1 MEVKKKLPNR
11 TLAQNSYLHLL
22 LGYFGSEYG
31 CSLDEA
37 KIDFYKRTCNRDLFE
52 RKMVNKKGNEVT
64 YLRSSAEL
72 TTGEMTLSIDRFRN
86 WSASVAGIYLP
97 AANEHQML
105 IYAQLEIQRNQ
116 RIYLV
121 MIETRKTEIRY
132 VTSDPKKMLNMYL
145 AKRVLKTWEESFID
159 EDTGETVTIE
169 RNEILFDRGTLIDQ
183 DILAKIRF
191 SMEADG
197 IREVEV
203 SNQNRLAFENEN
215 NVLYPHIAQAEIGGK
230 KSKFL
235 LYATGLE
242 NACLILKDYIE
253 LNYLFGF
260 TLTMVKEFDSCV
272 ILTDTLKERKV
283 DDASIAYL
291 KEEITT
297 EEYLDKMDEENQEDE
312 ESKPDERKFYQI
324 ETKITFM
331 NGENEDERVQTFVVN
346 TFNVDRAMMLITHYL
361 KNKEEE
367 CEKQSQKK
375 KGT

>member
-1 MEVKKKLPNR
+1 MTVSVIGVHSGRYLSAAARTSNADIRPAGNTKK
-11 TLAQNSYLHLL
+11 S
-22 LGYFGSEYG
+22 
-31 CSLDEA
+31 
-37 KIDFYKRTCNRDLFE
+37 
-52 RKMVNKKGNEVT
+52 
-64 YLRSSAEL
+64 
-72 TTGEMTLSIDRFRN
+72 
-86 WSASVAGIYLP
+86 
-97 AANEHQML
+97 
-105 IYAQLEIQRNQ
+105 

-242 NACLILKDYIE
+242 NACLILKDLYRTK
-253 LNYLFGF
+253 LFVRIS
-260 TLTMVKEFDSCV
+260 L
-272 ILTDTLKERKV
+272 
-283 DDASIAYL
+283 
-291 KEEITT
+291 
-297 EEYLDKMDEENQEDE
+297 
-312 ESKPDERKFYQI
+312 
-324 ETKITFM
+324 
-331 NGENEDERVQTFVVN
+331 
-346 TFNVDRAMMLITHYL
+346 
-361 KNKEEE
+361 
-367 CEKQSQKK
+367 
-375 KGT
+375 

>member
-1 MEVKKKLPNR
+1 
-11 TLAQNSYLHLL
+11 
-22 LGYFGSEYG
+22 
-31 CSLDEA
+31 
-37 KIDFYKRTCNRDLFE
+37 
-52 RKMVNKKGNEVT
+52 
-64 YLRSSAEL
+64 
-72 TTGEMTLSIDRFRN
+72 
-86 WSASVAGIYLP
+86 
-97 AANEHQML
+97 
-105 IYAQLEIQRNQ
+105 
-116 RIYLV
+116 

-283 DDASIAYL
+283 DDDSIAYL

-297 EEYLDKMDEENQEDE
+297 EEYLDKMDEENQEDQ

-367 CEKQSQKK
+367 CEKQAKE
-375 KGT
+375 KGHEFRKREIHTAIESAKPIPVGRFIPKEFSIAYIE